1 MVDHSHLQPKVD
13 NGDFGVLR
21 ATGARGI
28 WIKLKAPDEGS
39 HGGHDLDGYSHGGHD
54 LDGYSHGGHD
64 LDGYSH
70 DVHDLDGHLH
80 QNPVASFT
88 L

>member
-1 MVDHSHLQPKVD
+1 MQPKVD

-21 ATGARGI
+21 ATGARGVRVE
-28 WIKLKAPDEGS
+28 LKAPDD
-39 HGGHDLDGYSHGGHD
+39 GGHG
-54 LDGYSHGGHD
+54 GGHD

-80 QNPVASFT
+80 QTSVASFT